1 MTQKYLNTNPIA
13 RRMSL
18 ETLRIFENESVD
30 ELMQKMSTSL
40 FDIFKRVTVD
50 FAPAKQRK
58 MSTVKEKL
66 KDTANSSSFKA
77 LVAKMKDYAK
87 EADLDHS
94 NFADV
99 KDMYIDGME
108 QLADSIKRAIEIDPK
123 LEDKVIKYF
132 QSRTSKYAQALEQ
145 AYKEEKEENEELNE
159 SFHLGLRGRA
169 QALKNRLRKVLIPE
183 SAGKTADDGYG
194 RNWQRIFSELYQK
207 LSSIDHRKEIS
218 NDKEKKAVK
227 DLEAQTDKLSKEF
240 YTYCVRATE
249 APFKKILSD
258 DEISNKFLQGIK
270 DTCLFKLTSSFG
282 WVARQRPHII
292 KYGISVEIFFSKLDA
307 DNFNALRG
315 KSRTLFLEAV
325 WRGTGFLCALRDVVK
340 LLDDFQDRGVHN
352 SHLSGLEAVNKAF
365 TCIVY
370 KHLDTSSKQ
379 QCSPH
384 GDVGL
389 VNGLGFVRACSM
401 KLIKV

>member
-1 MTQKYLNTNPIA
+1 MTPKYLNTNPIA

-40 FDIFKRVTVD
+40 FDIFKRVAVD

-58 MSTVKEKL
+58 ISTVKEKL

-99 KDMYIDGME
+99 KDMYLEGME

-132 QSRTSKYAQALEQ
+132 QARTSKYAQALEH

-183 SAGKTADDGYG
+183 ATGKTADNGYG
-194 RNWQRIFSELYQK
+194 RNWQRIFSELDQK
-207 LSSIDHRKEIS
+207 LSSIDHRKEI
-218 NDKEKKAVK
+218 
-227 DLEAQTDKLSKEF
+227 
-240 YTYCVRATE
+240 
-249 APFKKILSD
+249 
-258 DEISNKFLQGIK
+258 
-270 DTCLFKLTSSFG
+270 
-282 WVARQRPHII
+282 
-292 KYGISVEIFFSKLDA
+292 
-307 DNFNALRG
+307 
-315 KSRTLFLEAV
+315 
-325 WRGTGFLCALRDVVK
+325 
-340 LLDDFQDRGVHN
+340 
-352 SHLSGLEAVNKAF
+352 
-365 TCIVY
+365 
-370 KHLDTSSKQ
+370 
-379 QCSPH
+379 
-384 GDVGL
+384 
-389 VNGLGFVRACSM
+389 
-401 KLIKV
+401 

>member
-1 MTQKYLNTNPIA
+1 MTPKYLNTNPIA

-58 MSTVKEKL
+58 ISTVKEKL

-145 AYKEEKEENEELNE
+145 AYKEEKEENEEE
-159 SFHLGLRGRA
+159 
-169 QALKNRLRKVLIPE
+169 
-183 SAGKTADDGYG
+183 
-194 RNWQRIFSELYQK
+194 
-207 LSSIDHRKEIS
+207 
-218 NDKEKKAVK
+218 
-227 DLEAQTDKLSKEF
+227 
-240 YTYCVRATE
+240 
-249 APFKKILSD
+249 
-258 DEISNKFLQGIK
+258 
-270 DTCLFKLTSSFG
+270 
-282 WVARQRPHII
+282 
-292 KYGISVEIFFSKLDA
+292 
-307 DNFNALRG
+307 
-315 KSRTLFLEAV
+315 
-325 WRGTGFLCALRDVVK
+325 
-340 LLDDFQDRGVHN
+340 
-352 SHLSGLEAVNKAF
+352 
-365 TCIVY
+365 
-370 KHLDTSSKQ
+370 
-379 QCSPH
+379 
-384 GDVGL
+384 
-389 VNGLGFVRACSM
+389 
-401 KLIKV
+401 